1 MNKSLVQSQKSFDGL
16 FRTLQKYNSSSLRIL
31 VVWYKFPTYRA
42 YFQAISGVSQPV
54 GVASPNSAMTSKM
67 FGKAALTTSRTALRT
82 MIGTTAGNSEEF
94 TFNTV
99 ELVGGGKVLTDA
111 SNKYSSVN
119 PAWRSTYIVNI
130 VARSWTNH
138 SSAEFVKDDTTNIEG
153 GAMRAL
159 DPLLG
164 SYMNEAW

>member
-1 MNKSLVQSQKSFDGL
+1 
-16 FRTLQKYNSSSLRIL
+16 
-31 VVWYKFPTYRA
+31 
-42 YFQAISGVSQPV
+42 
-54 GVASPNSAMTSKM
+54 MTSKM

-82 MIGTTAGNSEEF
+82 MIGTTAGDSEEF

-111 SNKYSSVN
+111 SDKYSSVN

-138 SSAEFVKDDTTNIEG
+138 SSAEIVKDDITNIEG